1 MISHLRHPFPGS
13 PYGLGGLSRRDRQ
26 RQSVPPC
33 LLVLLMQRSPK
44 TLGRPTFAT
53 RGDAQAR
60 RGRQQAERAAAA
72 TSGRTGGDT
81 SAKSF
86 YSFYK
91 RAKPAATQG
100 SPRGR
105 EWASPHRKGTSRL
118 FLSPPSFF
126 FTHEKER
133 WGAGG
138 SQPRIARGVVPRI
151 PTLYSIGVNQE
162 ATSPF
167 ALARRRL
174 MGESEGE
181 RCFAGERCSPPTR

>member
-1 MISHLRHPFPGS
+1 MAAGSAGRRMRWKTQKSSYFRHPSPGS
-13 PYGLGGLSRRDRQ
+13 PYGLGGLSRRDRPG
-26 RQSVPPC
+26 QSVPPC

-105 EWASPHRKGTSRL
+105 EWASPRRKGTSRL

-133 WGAGG
+133 WGCGVPHRHN
-138 SQPRIARGVVPRI
+138 QPVGWCPAYLHEAR
-151 PTLYSIGVNQE
+151 
-162 ATSPF
+162 
-167 ALARRRL
+167 
-174 MGESEGE
+174 
-181 RCFAGERCSPPTR
+181 